1 MKHHWKGLTPNPSKY
16 FGFTY
21 VINEL
26 STSKYYVGKKQFW
39 ISSGKVKKGSLRPN
53 KLGAAWNPLHW
64 KESKWGSYTGSS
76 KELNILIKANP
87 KDFHYMIIGQYT
99 CKADLVYAECKA
111 QFDYSVM
118 VARDEKG
125 DRISYN
131 KQIAAIRFMPPW
143 KDREEL

>member
-1 MKHHWKGLTPNPSKY
+1 
-16 FGFTY
+16 
-21 VINEL
+21 
-26 STSKYYVGKKQFW
+26 
-39 ISSGKVKKGSLRPN
+39 
-53 KLGAAWNPLHW
+53 
-64 KESKWGSYTGSS
+64 
-76 KELNILIKANP
+76 
-87 KDFHYMIIGQYT
+87 MIIGQYT

-131 KQIAAIRFMPPW
+131 KQIAAVRFMPPW